1 MGKQAVVF
9 LRVKNK
15 TQLKIQCPG
24 CGKITSTTKTDFEDL
39 ELSAFTKCENCGHQI
54 NSKE

>member
-1 MGKQAVVF
+1 MSKQTVVF

-15 TQLKIQCPG
+15 TQLKIKCSE
-24 CGKITSTTKTDFEDL
+24 CGKITSTTKTDFEGCQI
-39 ELSAFTKCENCGHQI
+39 SAFTKCENCGHQV